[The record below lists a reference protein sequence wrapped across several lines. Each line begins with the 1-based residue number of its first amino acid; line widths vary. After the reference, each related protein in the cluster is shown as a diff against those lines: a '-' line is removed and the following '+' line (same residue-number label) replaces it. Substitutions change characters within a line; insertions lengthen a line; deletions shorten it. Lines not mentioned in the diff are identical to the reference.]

1 MQENTINKIVATINT
16 AIQNQD
22 IYGASYSLIG
32 KNVNLRMFGM

>member
-22 IYGASYSLIG
+22 IYGASLE
-32 KNVNLRMFGM
+32 KM